1 MSRRLNP
8 AFAEAQRRGAG
19 RGGDV
24 CAPSAG
30 RESMFRNARSTGKL
44 SAANRKLEAMPLG
57 ELLGDHAPSGDEN
70 WWDCIDVTRIDVS
83 HNLITVIPADIGRFE
98 GLLALNLSKNMIATL
113 PLELF
118 ALATLATL
126 DLSQN
131 RLEAVDP
138 AIAGL
143 AGLLE
148 LNVAHNVL
156 TALPDAL
163 PLSLEHLRLEG
174 NQLRE
179 LPRSLGRLGSLST
192 LDAKDNQI
200 AFIDA
205 GAFVDMRR
213 LEVLELSGN
222 GLSELPPSVACL
234 SALVILSARQNR
246 LVAFPEL
253 PAAAS
258 LAQVRWE
265 EVVVGWEFAYMRVCV
280 FVRVYVCACVRMWS
294 GIDNVATRMVWGV
307 VYFWYRSNRGTHAR
321 AHTHTHTHTHTLA
334 LTDLH
339 RNTVAAPPP
348 SPPPPIDLS
357 RIQPDRIHLGG
368 RTDQGAFTGPPRGGE
383 QQDRDAPRGRLPAH
397 CTEDAGCVRLGW
409 SPW

>member
-24 CAPSAG
+24 CAPTAA

-70 WWDCIDVTRIDVS
+70 WWDCIDVTRIDCS

-98 GLLALNLSKNMIATL
+98 GLVALNLSKNMIATL
-113 PLELF
+113 PQELF

-148 LNVAHNVL
+148 LNVAHNAL

-179 LPRSLGRLGSLST
+179 LPRSLGRLSSLST

-234 SALVILSARQNR
+234 SALAILSARQNR

-265 EVVVGWEFAYMRVCV
+265 VVVVGWEFVYVYV
-280 FVRVYVCACVRMWS
+280 YVYVCACVCACVWMWR
-294 GIDNVATRMVWGV
+294 GTDKVDTDGV
-307 VYFWYRSNRGTHAR
+307 RCGVLWYRSKEGNAR
-321 AHTHTHTHTHTLA
+321 THTHTHTCSYTFA
-334 LTDLH
+334 
-339 RNTVAAPPP
+339 
-348 SPPPPIDLS
+348 SKY
-357 RIQPDRIHLGG
+357 GY
-368 RTDQGAFTGPPRGGE
+368 
-383 QQDRDAPRGRLPAH
+383 
-397 CTEDAGCVRLGW
+397 
-409 SPW
+409 